1 LTGGL
6 YRPGGGNLPRVEI
19 VGLRERLGL
28 KDLTLDLGVV
38 EVDTL
43 GLWRGGLWAMGLVR
57 RDGAGESPGAVV
69 RVTGALIG
77 WCGAGAVVS
86 SVVGQRSHWE
96 LLLML
101 LWMLLRMLSDS
112 DRMELAVLSWLIVL
126 P

>member
-1 LTGGL
+1 M
-6 YRPGGGNLPRVEI
+6 

-57 RDGAGESPGAVV
+57 GDGAGESPGAVV

>member
-1 LTGGL
+1 M
-6 YRPGGGNLPRVEI
+6 YRPGGGNLPRVEM

-28 KDLTLDLGVV
+28 NDLTLDLGVV

-43 GLWRGGLWAMGLVR
+43 GLWRGGLCDIGLVR
-57 RDGAGESPGAVV
+57 GEGAGESPGA
-69 RVTGALIG
+69 RIG

-112 DRMELAVLSWLIVL
+112 DRMEFAVLSWLMVL

>member
-1 LTGGL
+1 M
-6 YRPGGGNLPRVEI
+6 

-43 GLWRGGLWAMGLVR
+43 GLWRGGRWAMGRVR
-57 RDGAGESPGAVV
+57 GHGAGESPGAVV
-69 RVTGALIG
+69 RVTGGLIG